1 MTKTNVRRFAKSMAV
16 ETDYTFRFRDD
27 LRGRKL
33 QDFYRDLDSTFR
45 RILDRTDGDLIKV
58 TLKHPALQNPIV
70 VPPQKD
76 LTPRTILDYIE
87 KTLTSH
93 EDLDADELT
102 SVTVGSIRLPSGE
115 KRTGITNL
123 ARDLA
128 NKKSVVQIKND
139 DSLCALRAVAVGYCK
154 LVLTTKDEFDEV
166 TRDPTTDNVDKV
178 LQTGKCSPSIYRSV
192 RQPDS
197 TQDGKFQRRMAE
209 RLALDAGLPLDRPLT
224 IADLDPVEDLLNVN
238 VAVLSADSGNKFVRR
253 PNRQD
258 RRTLYL
264 YHHNRHFDAIVS
276 LTGFLGYSYFCEQ
289 CCQPYSNKNQHSC
302 SVCCTSCENTD
313 CPVLDEIECP
323 SCHVIC
329 RSQACLE
336 RHRLPRPQTEL
347 SPCQTRYRC
356 TLCNKKMPADRK
368 TLHTCGEYKC
378 PSCTYFVQPG
388 HLCFQRALP
397 PVKPDPPKYVFYDF
411 ETCQYQVHECE
422 EGYRCQPQTDCPDC
436 TEDLFCHPC
445 RTCRNCLSDVCGRR
459 RHVPNLVVAHTVC
472 PACHDP
478 DPERCKG
485 CGSLCPGCTRPC
497 PRCPLLRRH
506 VFHEARDFF
515 VCLFSKRYAGF
526 TCIAH
531 NAKGFDAY
539 LVLDYLVS
547 QSVRPKTVLFNGTK
561 LMYMEVGRGLNLRF
575 LDSLN
580 FFPMKLAALPKAFG
594 LTECRKG
601 HFPHLANEPRFWNYV
616 GPHLDPSFY
625 GADRMTPSDR
635 DAFLDW
641 HASVRTLEFDFWKE
655 LVAYCDSDVDVLKKA
670 CLEYRRLML
679 QTTGVDPFTCL
690 TVAAVTNKVFKTK
703 FLTETWTVTR
713 TDGRRDLATFRD
725 GRWTLPD
732 GWTEDDVASKT
743 FLSSPVAAV
752 PPQGYVTGRQF
763 SKDSILWLEWTALE
777 RGLADLRHALTD
789 RGEKK
794 FGPYWVDGYDEEE
807 DEAFEYHGCF
817 WHGCPVCYP
826 RDRTTT
832 KNPVTGQSMSELY
845 FLTQKKEAYLR
856 SCGLKLTVMWEHDFL
871 ERLRT
876 DDELRDFADTQ
887 DLQDRLEPR
896 RAFYGG
902 RTNAL
907 RLYRK
912 VDDPLQIRYYD
923 VTSLYPYVLKT
934 QTFPVGHPQIV
945 TRDFLPLDRY
955 FGLAKV
961 KILPPRGLYLPVL
974 PHKVDGRL
982 FFPLCATCA
991 ETKNVGFC
999 TCDDEDRAL
1008 VGTWCTPE
1016 ILKAVDKGYRVLRI
1030 YEVYHFSQT
1039 SDSLFGDYVK
1049 PLSENKT
1056 RGQRL
1061 ARLVPDGRRPTDV
1074 PRRLSGSRRRRPG
1087 PFSDR

>member
-1 MTKTNVRRFAKSMAV
+1 MT
-16 ETDYTFRFRDD
+16 
-27 LRGRKL
+27 
-33 QDFYRDLDSTFR
+33 
-45 RILDRTDGDLIKV
+45 
-58 TLKHPALQNPIV
+58 
-70 VPPQKD
+70 
-76 LTPRTILDYIE
+76 
-87 KTLTSH
+87 
-93 EDLDADELT
+93 
-102 SVTVGSIRLPSGE
+102 VTVGSIRLPSGE
-115 KRTGITNL
+115 KGTSITNL
-123 ARDLA
+123 AQDLA
-128 NKKSVVQIKND
+128 DKKSVVRIVND
-139 DSLCALRAVAVGYCK
+139 DSLCAIRAVAVSFCK
-154 LVLTTKDEFDEV
+154 LISTTKDDFDRA
-166 TRDPTTDNVDKV
+166 TRDLTTDNVDKV
-178 LQTGKCSPSIYRSV
+178 LQTGKCSPSIYRAV

-238 VAVLSADSGNKFVRR
+238 VAVLSADSGNRFVRR
-253 PNRQD
+253 PNRPD

-264 YHHNRHFDAIVS
+264 YHHDRHFDAIVS

-289 CCQPYSNKNQHSC
+289 CCQPYSNKNKHSC
-302 SVCCTSCENTD
+302 SVCCTSCEHQN

-336 RHRLPRPQTEL
+336 RHRLSRPRTRSHPVRNALPMPLCATRKCPRTERPCTPAESTSVPPAPISS
-347 SPCQTRYRC
+347 SPATCVSSEPCLPFRPILPSTFSTTSRRVSTRC
-356 TLCNKKMPADRK
+356 TNARKATAANPRRTVPTARK
-368 TLHTCGEYKC
+368 TSFVAPAGSVETVWPT
-378 PSCTYFVQPG
+378 PSV
-388 HLCFQRALP
+388 P
-397 PVKPDPPKYVFYDF
+397 PVTTRTPNVARAADLCVPDAPVPVPA
-411 ETCQYQVHECE
+411 V
-422 EGYRCQPQTDCPDC
+422 
-436 TEDLFCHPC
+436 PC
-445 RTCRNCLSDVCGRR
+445 SAVTS
-459 RHVPNLVVAHTVC
+459 
-472 PACHDP
+472 
-478 DPERCKG
+478 
-485 CGSLCPGCTRPC
+485 STRPGTSSFAC
-497 PRCPLLRRH
+497 FPSATRDSLASPTTPRDSTP
-506 VFHEARDFF
+506 
-515 VCLFSKRYAGF
+515 
-526 TCIAH
+526 
-531 NAKGFDAY
+531 Y

-547 QSVRPKTVLFNGTK
+547 QSVRPKTVLFKGTK

-594 LTECRKG
+594 LAECRKG

-641 HASVRTLEFDFWKE
+641 HASVRTLEFDFQKE
-655 LVAYCDSDVDVLKKA
+655 LVAYCDSDVDILKKA

-690 TVAAVTNKVFKTK
+690 TMAAVTNKVFKTK
-703 FLTETWTVTR
+703 FLTETWTVTH
-713 TDGRRDLATFRD
+713 TDGRRDLVTFRD

-777 RGLADLRHALTD
+777 RGLANLRHALTA

-876 DDELRDFADTQ
+876 DEELRDFADTL

-912 VDDPLQIRYYD
+912 VDDPMQIRYYD

-945 TRDFLPLDRY
+945 TRDFEPLDHY

-961 KILPPRGLYLPVL
+961 KILPPCGLYLPVL

-991 ETKNVGFC
+991 ETK
-999 TCDDEDRAL
+999 
-1008 VGTWCTPE
+1008 
-1016 ILKAVDKGYRVLRI
+1016 K
-1030 YEVYHFSQT
+1030 
-1039 SDSLFGDYVK
+1039 
-1049 PLSENKT
+1049 
-1056 RGQRL
+1056 
-1061 ARLVPDGRRPTDV
+1061 RRF
-1074 PRRLSGSRRRRPG
+1074 LHLRRRRQGPG
-1087 PFSDR
+1087 GNLVHAGDPQSRRQGVPRPAHLRGSTTFHRPPTLSSETTWTTF